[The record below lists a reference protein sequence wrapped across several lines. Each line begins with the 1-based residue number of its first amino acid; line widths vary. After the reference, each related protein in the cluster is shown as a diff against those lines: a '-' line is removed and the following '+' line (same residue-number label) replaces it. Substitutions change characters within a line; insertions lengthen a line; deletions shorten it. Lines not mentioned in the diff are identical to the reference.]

1 VKHIIVLVFFLSAVL
16 VSKVVAASV
25 LYVGDNIT
33 ENIYSIS
40 PSGDVSTFASTYTG
54 RGNSLPSPSA
64 LACDASGNLFYG
76 TSISATIT
84 KINTSGQV
92 NPFATI
98 GGYVT
103 ALTFDPFGNLYA
115 GASDTIYKI
124 TSSGDVSTF
133 ASTYTGRGNS
143 LPSPSALVCDASGN
157 LFYGTSIS
165 ATITKINT
173 SGQVNP
179 FATIGGYV
187 TALTFDPFGN
197 LYAGAS
203 DTIYKITSSGDVST
217 FASTYTGRGNSLPSP
232 SALACDASG
241 NIYAGTSIAGLIYEF
256 SPNGE
261 FNAFA
266 TIGGSAQISALTFGV
281 PEPSTYAL
289 FGLGIIGTLL
299 AIRRRRLR

>member
-1 VKHIIVLVFFLSAVL
+1 MYVYYLDVYNLLMKYRNAVKHIIVFVFFLSAVL

-33 ENIYSIS
+33 ENIYSVS

-64 LACDASGNLFYG
+64 LACDS
-76 TSISATIT
+76 
-84 KINTSGQV
+84 
-92 NPFATI
+92 
-98 GGYVT
+98 
-103 ALTFDPFGNLYA
+103 
-115 GASDTIYKI
+115 
-124 TSSGDVSTF
+124 
-133 ASTYTGRGNS
+133 
-143 LPSPSALVCDASGN
+143 SGN

-241 NIYAGTSIAGLIYEF
+241 NVYAGTSIAGLIYEF

-266 TIGGSAQISALTFGV
+266 TIGGSAQVSALTFGV

-289 FGLGIIGTLL
+289 FGLGAIGLL
-299 AIRRRRLR
+299 VVLRRKKAV

>member
-1 VKHIIVLVFFLSAVL
+1 MKHIIVLVFFLSAVL

-40 PSGDVSTFASTYTG
+40 P
-54 RGNSLPSPSA
+54 
-64 LACDASGNLFYG
+64 
-76 TSISATIT
+76 
-84 KINTSGQV
+84 
-92 NPFATI
+92 
-98 GGYVT
+98 
-103 ALTFDPFGNLYA
+103 
-115 GASDTIYKI
+115 
-124 TSSGDVSTF
+124 
-133 ASTYTGRGNS
+133 
-143 LPSPSALVCDASGN
+143 
-157 LFYGTSIS
+157 
-165 ATITKINT
+165 
-173 SGQVNP
+173 
-179 FATIGGYV
+179 
-187 TALTFDPFGN
+187 
-197 LYAGAS
+197 
-203 DTIYKITSSGDVST
+203 SGDVST